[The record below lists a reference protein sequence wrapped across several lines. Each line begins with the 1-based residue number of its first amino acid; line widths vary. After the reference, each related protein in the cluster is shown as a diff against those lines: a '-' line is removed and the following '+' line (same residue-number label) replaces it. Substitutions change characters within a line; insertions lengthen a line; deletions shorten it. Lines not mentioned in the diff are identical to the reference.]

1 MLPLEHYICR
11 CRSDEHAQ
19 QWPCVRAGF
28 VAGAIGKVG
37 FAVALCAFVIM
48 LIRWCVEKKGF
59 PIKEVNNNGPI
70 QFFLYAVTIIVV
82 AIPEGLPLAVTI
94 SLAYSMKKMMRDNN
108 FVRHLA
114 ACETMG
120 GATAI
125 CSDKTGTRRLSPT
138 AGAPPNELAA

>member
-1 MLPLEHYICR
+1 MRR
-11 CRSDEHAQ
+11 CTFLGAQ
-19 QWPCVRAGF
+19 QHVSLYAIGF

-37 FAVALCAFVIM
+37 FAVAVCAFVIM
-48 LIRWCVEKKGF
+48 TIRWIVEKKGF
-59 PIKEVNNNGPI
+59 PIKEINNEGPI

-94 SLAYSMKKMMRDNN
+94 SLAYSMKKMMKDNN
-108 FVRHLA
+108 VVRHLA

-125 CSDKTGTRRLSPT
+125 CSDKTGTPT
-138 AGAPPNELAA
+138 HPSSTLFLVGL